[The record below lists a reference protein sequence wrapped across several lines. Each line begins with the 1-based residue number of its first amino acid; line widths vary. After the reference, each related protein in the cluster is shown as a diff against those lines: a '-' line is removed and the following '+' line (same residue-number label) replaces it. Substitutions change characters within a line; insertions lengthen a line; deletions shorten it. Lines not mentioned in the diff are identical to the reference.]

1 MKICNQV
8 IWLYHNLWEE
18 DFVVGEVLLRG
29 PHAAQQSEDRFTAQ
43 DRFVA
48 QDKLVATDFWCLAKI
63 RSLTK
68 TECVEINGQR
78 VPLSAADDTR
88 FWHLWHFCLF
98 FAVGVCAGSGGAAEE
113 DEASA
118 CTAKCCTLGFSQR
131 LKCSVQD
138 IWGRLPQAFAHEFD

>member
-1 MKICNQV
+1 M
-8 IWLYHNLWEE
+8 
-18 DFVVGEVLLRG
+18 
-29 PHAAQQSEDRFTAQ
+29 
-43 DRFVA
+43 
-48 QDKLVATDFWCLAKI
+48 
-63 RSLTK
+63 
-68 TECVEINGQR
+68 QR
-78 VPLSAADDTR
+78 MTHVFDIFDI
-88 FWHLWHFCLF
+88 F